1 MPPLQ
6 NRIESLDQFRGYT
19 VAGMFLVNYLSGFWA
34 APFVCHHH
42 NTYCSYADTI
52 MPSFFF
58 AVGFSMRLSFGRR
71 EHDQG
76 LPRAYWHMIKRLAGL
91 ALVAIFIAYI
101 AKPNL
106 HGDEH
111 NWHNLKELGAWSEL
125 QASQH
130 TWWQSLTH
138 IANGV
143 GKALHD
149 PLKNTWFQTLMH
161 IAVTSL
167 WILPVLRV
175 GPIWRILYMIFSAAL
190 HVFLSNAFYF
200 EWVNGYLH
208 GVKDP
213 PSGIDGGNLGF
224 LTWTIPTMI
233 GTLACDAALTPRSR
247 VAVLAHLFGWGVVL
261 MALGWIASCATRM
274 YDVPADEVKQQA
286 STKLAKKPVI
296 PSSEQFNRWQT
307 NLKEQRWSEALA
319 EPPFVPPP
327 HSHDPD
333 SGIVNKEGLRKTE
346 DQSDQY
352 RKWNY
357 WMMSQRAGS
366 ISYLTFAAGFS
377 LALYGL
383 FYILSDMLGIK
394 VGVFRTFGTNA
405 LVGYILHDFT
415 GDAIKNFIPN
425 DAPRWVMWVS
435 VAFFFYITWLFIR
448 SLEKRNI
455 FLKL

>member
-1 MPPLQ
+1 
-6 NRIESLDQFRGYT
+6 
-19 VAGMFLVNYLSGFWA
+19 
-34 APFVCHHH
+34 
-42 NTYCSYADTI
+42 
-52 MPSFFF
+52 
-58 AVGFSMRLSFGRR
+58 LSFGRR

-76 LPRAYWHMIKRLAGL
+76 LPRAYWHMVKRLAGL

-106 HGDEH
+106 GGETF
-111 NWHNLKELGAWSEL
+111 NWHNMKELGVW
-125 QASQH
+125 
-130 TWWQSLTH
+130 
-138 IANGV
+138 
-143 GKALHD
+143 KALHD

-167 WILPVLRV
+167 WILPVLRL
-175 GPIWRILYMIFSAAL
+175 GPIWRILYMILSAAI
-190 HVFLSNAFYF
+190 HVGLSNAFYF
-200 EWVNGYLH
+200 DWVNGYLH

-233 GTLACDAALTPRSR
+233 GTLACDAVMTPRSR
-247 VAVLAHLFGWGVVL
+247 LSILAHLFGWGAVL
-261 MALGWIASCATRM
+261 MALGWLASCATRM
-274 YDVPADEVKQQA
+274 YDVPAGEVQQQA
-286 STKLAKKPVI
+286 SNKLAKYPVI
-296 PSSEQFNRWQT
+296 PSSEQFDRWKT
-307 NLKEQRWSEALA
+307 NLKEHRWTESLA

-333 SGIVNKEGLRKTE
+333 TGIVNKEGLRKT
-346 DQSDQY
+346 DDKSDQY

-425 DAPRWVMWVS
+425 DSPPLVMWAS